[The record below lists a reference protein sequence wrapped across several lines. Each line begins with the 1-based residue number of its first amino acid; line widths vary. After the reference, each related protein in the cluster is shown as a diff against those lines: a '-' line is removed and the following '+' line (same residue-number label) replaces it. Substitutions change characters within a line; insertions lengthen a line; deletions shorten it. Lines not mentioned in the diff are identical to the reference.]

1 MPQPFSSTNLGIPLK
16 PILDPLARSDVSI
29 GQSPYILVR
38 ATPELS
44 VERPFGDRLGAHAR
58 ATVIQAGFWR
68 AELLMEMVLEGWE
81 LILGCHSSICRETF
95 AVGRCVSK
103 LGQRPNSACDVG
115 LPLELTSGLGRDRG
129 ESGGLRGVLV
139 APARHREKLGC
150 LFMGIVGSGCARSR
164 IVGLGLIGSE
174 RWISRGLEGSQ
185 CRIVRPGEDLWSL
198 GQLRHWADQIR
209 RG

>member
-1 MPQPFSSTNLGIPLK
+1 MWLPHVQAPRRGRERPRSVAERRTFIFYEDRPCLIGQKLIPLIPTAIIHHNQPVWK
-16 PILDPLARSDVSI
+16 
-29 GQSPYILVR
+29 
-38 ATPELS
+38 
-44 VERPFGDRLGAHAR
+44 FGG
-58 ATVIQAGFWR
+58 
-68 AELLMEMVLEGWE
+68 
-81 LILGCHSSICRETF
+81 
-95 AVGRCVSK
+95 
-103 LGQRPNSACDVG
+103 PNSACDVG

-185 CRIVRPGEDLWSL
+185 CRIVRLREDLWSF
-198 GQLRHWADQIR
+198 GQLRHWADQVR

>member
-1 MPQPFSSTNLGIPLK
+1 MADFWK
-16 PILDPLARSDVSI
+16 
-29 GQSPYILVR
+29 
-38 ATPELS
+38 
-44 VERPFGDRLGAHAR
+44 AHRDAD
-58 ATVIQAGFWR
+58 AAGFSKD
-68 AELLMEMVLEGWE
+68 GWTYKASA
-81 LILGCHSSICRETF
+81 GTMSIRVHTHQHDSYG
-95 AVGRCVSK
+95 V
-103 LGQRPNSACDVG
+103 PNSACDVG

-185 CRIVRPGEDLWSL
+185 CRIVRLREDLWSF
-198 GQLRHWADQIR
+198 GQLRHWADQVR